1 VKAAVDIILWKG
13 MALPLHR
20 LWLIDYVRS
29 LYNDLWLWGV
39 DRILLSRHLLGETLL
54 NRWIARLLRLA
65 KGSVCDGTYD

>member
-1 VKAAVDIILWKG
+1 MKATVDIELWKSITNS
-13 MALPLHR
+13 LHR
-20 LWLIDYVRS
+20 SLLIDHRRS

-39 DRILLSRHLLGETLL
+39 DRILLSRHLLGEALL